1 MTRRSR
7 AAEFPDRYAELLRLV
22 GEVGFISGDN
32 LAAAF
37 DFAYARWIAET
48 IVNDDEVL
56 SGFLAEKHEAAI
68 EAFSAADKKV
78 SELAQQI
85 VKARIGASIPTQTNF
100 GKDPEWGT
108 LAREISKKA
117 RQMPL
122 RQFRLL

>member
-1 MTRRSR
+1 VDRRNHR
-7 AAEFPDRYAELLRLV
+7 QRRRGVER
-22 GEVGFISGDN
+22 
-32 LAAAF
+32 
-37 DFAYARWIAET
+37 
-48 IVNDDEVL
+48 
-56 SGFLAEKHEAAI
+56 FLAEKHEAAI

-100 GKDPEWGT
+100 GKDREWGT